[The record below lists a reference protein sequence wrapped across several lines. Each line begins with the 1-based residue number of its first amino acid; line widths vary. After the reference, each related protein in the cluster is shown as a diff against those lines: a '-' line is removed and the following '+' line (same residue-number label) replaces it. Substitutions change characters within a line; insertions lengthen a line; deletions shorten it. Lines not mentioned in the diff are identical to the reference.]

1 MDNRSDQDRAA
12 IRGIGLYTIIAGL
25 AMLGVLT
32 VTVVVSLGGG
42 SAQSRAAVSLLD
54 QVAGATRR
62 FNMDTSCYP
71 KDLSGL
77 ISREAAV
84 ARNTCLGHLSKHQ
97 WQGPYI
103 ARSGRITKN
112 HAMHTPSVGEDTTI
126 AVVPASVEHTA
137 PFDEGYV
144 AVLEPVGRDL
154 AGRIM
159 AECGGKQRNGPCRIQ
174 SMQRSDAIVRILFQ
188 L

>member
-1 MDNRSDQDRAA
+1 MDDLSDQDMAA
-12 IRGIGLYTIIAGL
+12 VRGIGLYTILAGL
-25 AMLGVLT
+25 TMLGVLT
-32 VTVVVSLGGG
+32 ATVVVSLGGG
-42 SAQSRAAVSLLD
+42 SAQSRAAVSMLD
-54 QVAGATRR
+54 QVARATRR

-103 ARSGRITKN
+103 TRSGPMTKN
-112 HAMHTPSVGEDTTI
+112 HAMHTPSVSEDTTI
-126 AVVPASVEHTA
+126 AFLPASVEHTA
-137 PFDEGYV
+137 PFDEGHV
-144 AVLEPVGRDL
+144 AVLAPVGRDL
-154 AGRIM
+154 ADRIM
-159 AECGGKQRNGPCRIQ
+159 TECGGKQRNGPCRIQ
-174 SMQRSDAIVRILFQ
+174 SMRESNTIVRILFH

>member
-1 MDNRSDQDRAA
+1 MGDLSDQDIAA

-25 AMLGVLT
+25 AMLGVMT
-32 VTVVVSLGGG
+32 ATIVVSLDGGT
-42 SAQSRAAVSLLD
+42 AQSRAAVSMLD
-54 QVAGATRR
+54 QVARATRR

-77 ISREAAV
+77 INREAAI

-103 ARSGRITKN
+103 ARSGPMTQN
-112 HAMHTPSVGEDTTI
+112 HAMHTPSVSEGTTI
-126 AVVPASVEHTA
+126 ALLPASLEHTA
-137 PFDEGYV
+137 PFDEGHV
-144 AVLEPVGRDL
+144 AVLGPVARNL
-154 AGRIM
+154 ADRIM
-159 AECGGKQRNGPCRIQ
+159 AECGGEQRNGPCRTQ
-174 SMQRSDAIVRILFQ
+174 SMRETGTSVQILFH